1 MTAQATRGVGSRTY
15 QRPRRVLLTEPPNS
29 LFVGFNATVIV
40 EPLGLEYLAGNLLDI
55 ADVRIYDMR
64 VDRTPLA
71 QVIEEFKPDVVG
83 IREGYTVDVS
93 SVKDLA
99 RDIKKISSDIIIIV
113 GGHHVSL
120 APQDAFSP
128 DIDAIVIGD
137 GENTFRRLVL
147 SLQNDRGLDS
157 IPEVIFRTA
166 SGDFDQSN
174 TKVIKKSSLKEF
186 DSLSMNERPLPA
198 RHLVDQ
204 YREDYFF
211 LYHTRPYSVEM
222 ARGCIYRCNF
232 CSVHE
237 FHRGEYKVQGNDRT
251 LLELSKLPRNSWIN
265 IVDDLAIQELPGS
278 LKMAYPPGFDPMD
291 DLADKVIDLDL
302 GQRYWM
308 QVRADNVVRNPK
320 KFEKWAKAGLDTV
333 LVGFESFE
341 QSDLNSVA
349 KGTRVG
355 DNEKSIDILHSMGI
369 RIWGAVMI
377 FQHWMDGNFEN
388 LKEKVNQT
396 RIEFPNYTILT
407 PLPGTGQWKEMH
419 SKLLTKEPHF
429 FDFLHSVLPTKLGGD
444 KFYEQYASLWRTVGD
459 GGMDRIRRMINEVST
474 TRESVIKF
482 LRQYRTLSD
491 IETYRRGIEL
501 LDQGPPAKQPSP

>member
-1 MTAQATRGVGSRTY
+1 
-15 QRPRRVLLTEPPNS
+15 
-29 LFVGFNATVIV
+29 
-40 EPLGLEYLAGNLLDI
+40 
-55 ADVRIYDMR
+55 
-64 VDRTPLA
+64 
-71 QVIEEFKPDVVG
+71 
-83 IREGYTVDVS
+83 
-93 SVKDLA
+93 
-99 RDIKKISSDIIIIV
+99 
-113 GGHHVSL
+113 
-120 APQDAFSP
+120 
-128 DIDAIVIGD
+128 
-137 GENTFRRLVL
+137 
-147 SLQNDRGLDS
+147 
-157 IPEVIFRTA
+157 
-166 SGDFDQSN
+166 
-174 TKVIKKSSLKEF
+174 
-186 DSLSMNERPLPA
+186 
-198 RHLVDQ
+198 
-204 YREDYFF
+204 
-211 LYHTRPYSVEM
+211 M

-341 QSDLNSVA
+341 QSDLNSVS